1 MANSNRFTIDNIY
14 WNVDADG
21 TSVGWSGTPVLG
33 STRHFLDAP
42 MATTADTSVTLKVAA
57 ESYAAYQD
65 RIVPDVRHVGRD
77 ETKACTV
84 GTPMV
89 YPGNGGLTNAVAPYE
104 VTFDLDL
111 GENEFELSY
120 ICSDNVT
127 VVTKTHHVY
136 RKASLA
142 TTNVSTK
149 ADLVA
154 AIGQALNSAN
164 GAGTDVITVT
174 SPLVF
179 SWGEFAD
186 VNGTLT
192 GNDVIPSIATR
203 DYPPV
208 VDGNS
213 NLVFKLDYLTYL
225 RANGRAAA
233 DAKGGFTNFA
243 DDSIINANVHF
254 KNTDF
259 GVDDINNPLT
269 AQLSYSESSNV
280 SGRTPALTLE
290 NCNVYGS
297 LQRGV
302 EDAGDT
308 SPLTEDG
315 ARNRYPGTKMAQY
328 PDVDWWAPAT
338 NVNTAVLTPSSNTV
352 DFSGTHIRNQ
362 STGHGIDSLT
372 LEESTGTYT
381 LKLVFF
387 SEVDVKIF
395 KSIAKWTKEHD
406 YGADLFSVIKDGD
419 VTPVGYTS
427 ASQLLN
433 DDFTAEI
440 IGGSDT
446 NEIWLQG
453 PKVQDIGA
461 KMWNSSAS
469 FTFAVIMRSAQFP
482 SSLARTIQD
491 EVSEG
496 VVSRRTRASYIN
508 TTLTGCC
515 FQGGMGNAERM
526 VGVYFKQNR
535 GDIGHMASCIFN
547 MSLESGD
554 IILSADFFDTTHA
567 DIVQLFN
574 MYDREGRLYQNVYKG
589 DDGGI
594 WDGDTTILCIF
605 DRGVG
610 IVRHEGIVID
620 NIYEDPSVYT
630 WNGSEIVGGQD
641 IRATFSGL
649 QRNVRLSNLQCY
661 GSALAFR
668 WDYNDDDAV
677 DPTTLDTTT
686 YGSTNLHNINFY
698 QILYEPLTQGTGAEL
713 NSITVDH
720 TSGQPDLDLGE
731 VNSYLADPA
740 VVGTKRSSPIWTGTN
755 TLFDPNP

>member
-1 MANSNRFTIDNIY
+1 
-14 WNVDADG
+14 
-21 TSVGWSGTPVLG
+21 
-33 STRHFLDAP
+33 

-57 ESYAAYQD
+57 ESYAGYQD

-164 GAGTDVITVT
+164 GAGPDVITVT

-179 SWGEFAD
+179 SWGEFSE

-192 GNDVIPSIATR
+192 GNDVIPSVATR

-208 VDGNS
+208 IDGNS

-233 DAKGGFTNFA
+233 SARGGFTNYA
-243 DDSIINANVHF
+243 TDSIINANVHF

-269 AQLSYSESSNV
+269 ASLTYSEASNA
-280 SGRTPALTLE
+280 SGRTPCITLE

-297 LQRGV
+297 QQRGV
-302 EDAGDT
+302 EDAGAT
-308 SPLTEDG
+308 SPPVLD
-315 ARNRYPGTKMAQY
+315 ASRNRYPGTKTAIY
-328 PDVDWWAPAT
+328 PDVDWWAAT
-338 NVNTAVLTPSSNTV
+338 TRANTAVIETASGTV
-352 DFSGTHIRNQ
+352 DFSGTAVRNG
-362 STGHGIDSLT
+362 STGSGLDSMT
-372 LEESTGTYT
+372 MEENAGTYT
-381 LKLVFF
+381 LKLVFY
-387 SEVDVKIF
+387 SDVDASIF
-395 KSIAKWTKEHD
+395 KSLAKWTNAHD
-406 YGADLFSVIKDGD
+406 YGADFFSVIKDGES
-419 VTPVGYTS
+419 TPIGYTS

-440 IGGSDT
+440 IGGGGT

-453 PKVQDIGA
+453 PRVQDIGA
-461 KMWNSSAS
+461 KMWGSSAN
-469 FTFAVIMRSAQFP
+469 FTFEIIMRSGQFP
-482 SSLARTIQD
+482 SNLARCVQD
-491 EVSEG
+491 DVSEG
-496 VVSRRTRASYIN
+496 VVTRRTRASFIN
-508 TTLTGCC
+508 TTLTGCV
-515 FQGGMGNAERM
+515 FQGGMGHAERM

-547 MSLESGD
+547 MALESGD

-574 MYDREGRLYQNVYKG
+574 MYDREGRLYQNIYKG

-594 WDGDTTILCIF
+594 WGGDTTILCIF
-605 DRGVG
+605 DRGDA

-620 NIYEDPSVYT
+620 NVYEDPTVYT
-630 WNGSEIVGGQD
+630 WNGSEIVGGQGV
-641 IRATFSGL
+641 RATFSGL

-661 GSALAFR
+661 GSSVAFR
-668 WDYNDDDAV
+668 WDYNNNGAV
-677 DPTTLDTTT
+677 GPTTLDTST

-698 QILYEPLTQGTGAEL
+698 EILYEPLTQGTGAEL
-713 NSITVDH
+713 NSIYVGH

-755 TLFDPNP
+755 TLFDPTV